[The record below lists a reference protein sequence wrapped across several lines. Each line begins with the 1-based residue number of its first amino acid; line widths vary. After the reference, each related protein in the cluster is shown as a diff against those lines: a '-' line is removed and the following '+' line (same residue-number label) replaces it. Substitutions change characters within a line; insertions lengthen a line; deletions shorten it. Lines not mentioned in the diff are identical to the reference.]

1 MQFDSEVCERNLCFL
16 FLVVTIGLTGSC
28 SRQSVTLNSP
38 DLVTVRVRKV
48 HKINRPITVSASG
61 TVEAA
66 DTAKAA
72 FQVAGKVTRVGV
84 QEGEPVRAG
93 QELAALDPT
102 DYQHAADAASEQRAL
117 AVSNLE
123 QARVAYVQAE
133 DEYQRMK
140 KLYDRKS
147 LAPNDF
153 KKFEAAYLAA
163 RERYRV
169 EEEGVRGPD
178 QGAAQAALKQ
188 AEAQEKVARK
198 RVADTRLLSPINGIV
213 ARKLID
219 VGDTAAAGNPVF
231 IIMNLDPVKAKFG
244 VPEADIGRIKIGQS
258 ATIQIPAL
266 EGENF
271 SGKVTLVGVAA
282 EPSSRTFT
290 VEIKV
295 PNPRTILR
303 AGMIAEA
310 QIQTDKMINSLS
322 LPGEAVV
329 RDPQGVTL
337 VYVYY
342 PDQKRVYSRRVD
354 TGSVY
359 GREVEIQKGLG
370 EQDLVVIA
378 GQQRLTEGMMVTSLE
393 DQP

>member
-1 MQFDSEVCERNLCFL
+1 MQRDSEVYKRNLSFL
-16 FLVVTIGLTGSC
+16 FLIPTIGLLGSC
-28 SRQSVTLNSP
+28 SRQPAPPTSP
-38 DLVTVRVRKV
+38 DLMSVRVRKV
-48 HKINRPITVSASG
+48 HKINRPIAVSASG

-72 FQVAGKVTRVGV
+72 FQVSGKVIRVGV
-84 QEGEPVRAG
+84 QEGEPVRVG
-93 QELAALDPT
+93 QELAALDPV
-102 DYQHAADAASEQRAL
+102 DYQHGADAASDQRAM

-169 EEEGVRGPD
+169 EAEGARGPD
-178 QGAAQAALKQ
+178 QGIAQAALEQ

-198 RVADTRLLSPINGIV
+198 RVADTRLLSPISGIV
-213 ARKLID
+213 ARKLIEL
-219 VGDTAAAGNPVF
+219 GDTAAAGNPAFV
-231 IIMNLDPVKAKFG
+231 IMNLNPVKVRFG
-244 VPEADIGRIKIGQS
+244 VPEADIGRIRIGQS

-266 EGENF
+266 EGANF

-295 PNPRTILR
+295 PNPQTTLR

-342 PDQKRVYSRRVD
+342 PDQKRVHSRRVD

-359 GREVEIQKGLG
+359 GQEVEILKGLG
-370 EQDLVVIA
+370 EQDWVVVA

>member
-1 MQFDSEVCERNLCFL
+1 MQFDSEVCERNLCLL
-16 FLVVTIGLTGSC
+16 FLVVTIGSLGSC
-28 SRQSVTLNSP
+28 GRQPATSKSP
-38 DLVTVRVRKV
+38 DLMTVRVRKV
-48 HKINRPITVSASG
+48 HKISRPITVSASG
-61 TVEAA
+61 TIEAA
-66 DTAKAA
+66 DTAKVA
-72 FQVAGKVTRVGV
+72 FQVSGKVTRVGV
-84 QEGEPVRAG
+84 QEGDPVRIG
-93 QELAALDPT
+93 QELATVDPT
-102 DYQHAADAASEQRAL
+102 DYQHAADAASEQRAM
-117 AVSNLE
+117 AVANLE

-169 EEEGVRGPD
+169 EDEGGRGPD

-198 RVADTRLLSPINGIV
+198 RVADTRLVSPISGVV

-219 VGDTAAAGNPVF
+219 VGDTAAAGNPAFV
-231 IIMNLDPVKAKFG
+231 IMNLNPVKVRFG
-244 VPEADIGRIKIGQS
+244 VPEADIGRIRIGQS

-266 EGENF
+266 EGESF
-271 SGKVTLVGVAA
+271 SGRVSLVGVAA
-282 EPSSRTFT
+282 ETSSRTFT

-295 PNPRTILR
+295 PNPQTILR
-303 AGMIAEA
+303 AGMIAEV
-310 QIQTDKMINSLS
+310 QIQTDKMIDTLS

-359 GREVEIQKGLG
+359 GREIEIQKGLG
-370 EQDLVVIA
+370 EQDWVVIA
-378 GQQRLTEGMMVTSLE
+378 GQQRLAEGMMVTTLE

>member
-1 MQFDSEVCERNLCFL
+1 MPFDSEVRERNLCFL
-16 FLVVTIGLTGSC
+16 ILVITSGVLGSC
-28 SRQSVTLNSP
+28 GRQRAAPKSP
-38 DLVTVRVRKV
+38 ELMTVRVRKV
-48 HKINRPITVSASG
+48 HTINRPVIVSASG
-61 TVEAA
+61 TIEPT

-72 FQVAGKVTRVGV
+72 FQVSGKVIGAGV
-84 QEGEPVRAG
+84 QEGQLVRVG

-102 DYQHAADAASEQRAL
+102 DYQHAADAASEQRAM

-123 QARVAYVQAE
+123 QARVAYAQAE

-140 KLYDRKS
+140 KLYDRRS

-163 RERYRV
+163 RERYRP
-169 EEEGVRGPD
+169 EQEGVRGED
-178 QGAAQAALKQ
+178 EGAAQAALKQ
-188 AEAQEKVARK
+188 TEDQEKVARK
-198 RVADTRLLSPINGIV
+198 RVADTRLVSPISGIV
-213 ARKLID
+213 ARKLLD
-219 VGDTAAAGNPVF
+219 VGDTAAAGTPAFV
-231 IIMNLDPVKAKFG
+231 IMNLNPVKARFG
-244 VPEADIGRIKIGQS
+244 VPEADIGRIKIGES

-266 EGENF
+266 EGESF

-290 VEIKV
+290 VEIKIS
-295 PNPRTILR
+295 NPQTILR

-310 QIQTDKMINSLS
+310 RIQTDKTINSLS

-329 RDPQGVTL
+329 RDAQGVTL
-337 VYVYY
+337 VYVYS

-370 EQDLVVIA
+370 EQDCVVVA
-378 GQQRLTEGMMVTSLE
+378 GQQRLTDGMMVTSLE